1 MSALSEKIKELRKA
15 KGMTQAELAKE
26 LGVKTGTVS
35 NYETGKSVPS
45 EANLKKLSE
54 VLGEELVADEKK
66 PKEAKTEK
74 KAAPQKKKETKKAPA
89 AGKKEEPKE
98 TPAAEKKEE
107 PKAAPVEEVKEPVK
121 EEKKEE
127 VKEEKQPEKAEAV
140 PAPEP
145 AARSEEKPAK
155 EAAPK
160 KAVTIKTGGKKAAAK
175 SRART
180 ASASSSRTAHEIDPV
195 KEVAEKVRKGRK
207 AAETLK
213 KAAKAIA
220 PVVAVQALMGGS
232 IVMEEVIKKV
242 KAVAPDVE
250 NIYVK
255 PEENKAYW
263 VSKNSAGSVDLWD

>member
-26 LGVKTGTVS
+26 LGVKTGTIS

-107 PKAAPVEEVKEPVK
+107 PKAAPVKEAKEPVK

-127 VKEEKQPEKAEAV
+127 VKEEKQSGKAEAV
-140 PAPEP
+140 PVPEP
-145 AARSEEKPAK
+145 AAKSEEKPAK

-160 KAVTIKTGGKKAAAK
+160 KAVTTKTGGKKAAAK
-175 SRART
+175 
-180 ASASSSRTAHEIDPV
+180 DPA

-220 PVVAVQALMGGS
+220 PIVAVQALMGGT

-250 NIYVK
+250 HIYVK

-263 VSKNSAGSVDLWD
+263 VSKKSVGSVDLWD

>member
-26 LGVKTGTVS
+26 LGVKTGTIS

-89 AGKKEEPKE
+89 AGKKE
-98 TPAAEKKEE
+98 
-107 PKAAPVEEVKEPVK
+107 
-121 EEKKEE
+121 
-127 VKEEKQPEKAEAV
+127 
-140 PAPEP
+140 
-145 AARSEEKPAK
+145 
-155 EAAPK
+155 
-160 KAVTIKTGGKKAAAK
+160 AAK
-175 SRART
+175 
-180 ASASSSRTAHEIDPV
+180 DPV

-213 KAAKAIA
+213 RSRE
-220 PVVAVQALMGGS
+220 GS
-232 IVMEEVIKKV
+232 CGEGAER
-242 KAVAPDVE
+242 P
-250 NIYVK
+250 
-255 PEENKAYW
+255 
-263 VSKNSAGSVDLWD
+263 